1 VKLLANPLNKAVGK
15 EAQLCQQLWPRLLAK
30 LGACFRGSPSLPTVW
45 PKAVEQLNKN
55 LPKASSRQNVIHR
68 AKASYGISDWL
79 DSL

>member
-1 VKLLANPLNKAVGK
+1 MFTRK
-15 EAQLCQQLWPRLLAK
+15 
-30 LGACFRGSPSLPTVW
+30 TVHF
-45 PKAVEQLNKN
+45 EQLNKN